1 MTEHTQIQKREL
13 GPLGVMK
20 GYLADESIKKRFEEV
35 LGKRAGAFINSIINV
50 VGSSQQLQ
58 EVARTNP
65 GSVGRA
71 AMRAATINLAIDPA
85 LGHAAIVPYKNE
97 AVFQIMY
104 RGVIQLCIRSGQYQT
119 IHCSEIYR
127 DELKSHNPITG
138 VVAFND
144 PDTFKLRYS
153 EKRTDGDVVGHYVY
167 FKLITGFEK
176 SDYMTHA
183 EVMAHARRYSK
194 AYQYDCSAGKKAS
207 PWSTDPIP
215 MGNKTV
221 LLRCLK
227 RYGVMSIEMQE
238 MIATDRET
246 FDEAQTESSA
256 FIAADLGSE
265 SVDASFE
272 NENQTQAPAT
282 EPQAQTETQKPTAA
296 GKGKPGK
303 KTASKPAPQTAGKKA
318 DGEIPKFKYTCRN
331 AGCGLFFDDPKMKG
345 PNNSV
350 ATCPECGTLQIA
362 LNSADAPA
370 FEE

>member
-1 MTEHTQIQKREL
+1 MTQTETGEIQKRPA
-13 GPLGVMK
+13 GPLGIMK
-20 GYLADESIKKRFEEV
+20 GYLSDESIKKRFEDV
-35 LGKRAGAFINSIINV
+35 LGKRSGAFINSIINV
-50 VGSSQQLQ
+50 VGSSKQLL
-58 EVARTNP
+58 EVARQNP
-65 GSVGRA
+65 GSVCRA
-71 AMRAATINLAIDPA
+71 AMRAATVNLAIDPA
-85 LGHAAIVPYKNE
+85 LGHAAIVPYGQE

-138 VVAFND
+138 VVTFND

-153 EKRTDGDVVGHYVY
+153 DKRTDGDVVGHYVY

-194 AYQYDCSAGKKAS
+194 AYQYDVSAGKKAS

-238 MIATDRET
+238 MITADRDT
-246 FDEAQTESSA
+246 FDEASTDASA
-256 FIAADLGSE
+256 FIAADLGSDP
-265 SVDASFE
+265 VDANFE
-272 NENQTQAPAT
+272 NGKSLPPAAEDKKRT
-282 EPQAQTETQKPTAA
+282 R
-296 GKGKPGK
+296 GKGK
-303 KTASKPAPQTAGKKA
+303 KTTTTESPTT
-318 DGEIPKFKYTCRN
+318 EIPKFKYLCRN
-331 AGCGLFFDDPKMKG
+331 AGCGLTFNDPAMTG

-350 ATCPECGTLQIA
+350 AKCPGCGTLQIC
-362 LNSADAPA
+362 LNPEANGDQNEAGDYR
-370 FEE
+370 